1 MSIEVK
7 VSLEWLKQVHRDLDA
22 CQKVI
27 WLAGCRPQVPGGF
40 DPAYV
45 TGAQARL
52 QEIVALIATGQQL
65 VSTQAA
71 QNDHDL
77 SHWASSLK
85 CTWPVEPLDPEG
97 AWMIGSID
105 DHGDGDQTHWPVI
118 TVEADQYDA
127 PGDSEKIAK
136 ALSAL
141 WQRAFSDASPEAK
154 PALPPMNE
162 ALLYILGRPNFMCY
176 GVAQSLRKLGH
187 SIPNRTEDEQA
198 HVIHWMLNSYLL
210 HGDGW
215 LGACNTEIASLNAS
229 AGSTNE

>member
-7 VSLEWLKQVHRDLDA
+7 ASLEWLKQVRRDLDA

-40 DPAYV
+40 DPSYV
-45 TGAQARL
+45 TAAQARL
-52 QEIVALIATGQQL
+52 QEIDALIATAQQP
-65 VSTQAA
+65 SAPMSAA
-71 QNDHDL
+71 NDHDL

-136 ALSAL
+136 TLSAL
-141 WQRAFSDASPEAK
+141 WQQAFAVAGDA
-154 PALPPMNE
+154 
-162 ALLYILGRPNFMCY
+162 
-176 GVAQSLRKLGH
+176 
-187 SIPNRTEDEQA
+187 
-198 HVIHWMLNSYLL
+198 
-210 HGDGW
+210 
-215 LGACNTEIASLNAS
+215 
-229 AGSTNE
+229 

>member
-1 MSIEVK
+1 MSREVN
-7 VSLEWLKQVHRDLDA
+7 VSIDWLKQVHRDLDA

-27 WLAGCRPQVPGGF
+27 WLAGVKPRGHGL
-40 DPAYV
+40 DPAYC
-45 TGAQARL
+45 TDAQARL
-52 QEIVALIATGQQL
+52 AEIDALIANAHQPVTTL
-65 VSTQAA
+65 AA
-71 QNDHDL
+71 TNDHDL
-77 SHWASSLK
+77 SHWAASLK

-97 AWMIGSID
+97 ARMIGSID

-141 WQRAFSDASPEAK
+141 WQQAFADAAPEAK
-154 PALPPMNE
+154 PALPPMDE
-162 ALLYILGRPNFMCY
+162 ALLCILGRPNFMCY

-187 SIPNRTEDEQA
+187 SIPNKTEHEQA

-210 HGDGW
+210 HGEGW

-229 AGSTNE
+229 AGPTNE

>member
-7 VSLEWLKQVHRDLDA
+7 VSLEWLKQLHRDLDA

-27 WLAGCRPQVPGGF
+27 WLAGCRPQIANGF
-40 DPAYV
+40 DPSYV
-45 TGAQARL
+45 TDAQARL
-52 QEIVALIATGQQL
+52 LEIDALIATGQKPVAPL
-65 VSTQAA
+65 AA

-77 SHWASSLK
+77 SHWAESLK
-85 CTWPVEPLDPEG
+85 CTWPVEPLEPEG

-141 WQRAFSDASPEAK
+141 WQQAFSTEA
-154 PALPPMNE
+154 PANKATLPAMDKH
-162 ALLYILGRPNFMCY
+162 LLYILGRPNFMCY

-187 SIPNRTEDEQA
+187 SIPNKTEDEQA

-210 HGDGW
+210 HGEGW
-215 LGACNTEIASLNAS
+215 LGACNTEIASINAN
-229 AGSTNE
+229 ARPTNG